1 MSRLTVTLC
10 GSLTR
15 AAHDLARVHRA
26 LALGGHLV
34 HAPVPAL
41 PGEPAITAE
50 QRANLDQRHRAAIDR
65 SDLVIAVRWPGDH
78 SQAELHYAG
87 HRDIPIRWATTDADI
102 HALLADI
109 AADRLTAQEV
119 AT

>member
-1 MSRLTVTLC
+1 MTRLTVTLC

-15 AAHDLARVHRA
+15 AAHDLARVHRTLA
-26 LALGGHLV
+26 LAGHLV

-65 SDLVIAVRWPGDH
+65 SDLVIAVMPDGLPGD
-78 SQAELHYAG
+78 ATATEIRYAQMLG
-87 HRDIPIRWATTDADI
+87 KPVRMVVDVDALVGDV
-102 HALLADI
+102 
-109 AADRLTAQEV
+109 AAWLNGAEV
-119 AT
+119 AA